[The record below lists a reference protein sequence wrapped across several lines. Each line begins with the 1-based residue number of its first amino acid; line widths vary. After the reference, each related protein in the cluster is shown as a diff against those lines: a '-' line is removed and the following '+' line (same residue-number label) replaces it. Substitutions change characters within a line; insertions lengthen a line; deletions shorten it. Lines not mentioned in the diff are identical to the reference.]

1 MIIKTNSGLSPDV
14 VITINGVEVSHESI
28 SSVSLSLDENKHD
41 ICTISIAGLSPKSVT
56 DYIDAPVRF
65 FISSGP
71 GRSQE
76 FCGYVVY
83 VEPGSNTQ
91 AGLVNNSPFQVSNV
105 VCLGTSV
112 SMKGSKNKVW
122 ESTSLPII
130 AQTFAYNYGYSL
142 DVYKDTFEF
151 PRLVQSSESDW
162 AFLLRICEL
171 YGMRV
176 TVHGTH
182 MHIWDPFKALGRLSS
197 FNRLNTSRSTL
208 DNVPGSI
215 LKFTGTFG
223 YITTEGMSTN
233 FKTASLDKYGTIV
246 EVNSASQE
254 DQSWSG
260 KGHSSKFL
268 NEINTS
274 TQTVE
279 EASRKMKEYNRKYFA
294 FNAHLQVT
302 GGAGIVPGGV
312 VEIQDY
318 NSNFDGYWYVRSV
331 QHTVGGSQYLTD
343 LKIARDYNT
352 INEYEFPTVSTF
364 ETPPEPILRSN
375 SWESSTKRVT
385 LYV

>member
-14 VITINGVEVSHESI
+14 VITISGVEVDYAAI
-28 SSVSLSLDENKHD
+28 NKITLSLDENKHD
-41 ICTISIAGLSPKSVT
+41 ICTISIAGLAPKSIT
-56 DYIDAPVRF
+56 DYIDAPVRV
-65 FISSGP
+65 FISTGP
-71 GRSQE
+71 GREQE

-83 VEPGSNTQ
+83 VEPGSNSQ

-130 AQTFAYNYGYSL
+130 AQTLAYNYGYSL

-162 AFLLRICEL
+162 AFLLKVCEM

-197 FNRLNTSRSTL
+197 FNKLYTSRSTL

-223 YITTEGMSTN
+223 YLSPEGMSTN
-233 FKTASLDKYGTIV
+233 FKTASLDRYGTIV
-246 EVNSASQE
+246 EVTSASQK
-254 DQSWSG
+254 DHSWSG
-260 KGHSSKFL
+260 NGHSSKFM
-268 NEINTS
+268 NEINTT

-294 FNAHLQVT
+294 FNASVQIV
-302 GGAGIVPGGV
+302 GGSGVVPGGV
-312 VEIQDY
+312 VEVRDY
-318 NSNFDGYWYVRSV
+318 NSNFDGYWYVHSV
-331 QHTVGGSQYLTD
+331 QHTIGGSQYLTD

-352 INEYEFPTVSTF
+352 VDEYVIPTVSTVNS
-364 ETPPEPILRSN
+364 PPDPVLINN
-375 SWESSTKRVT
+375 SWRTSRSMVT